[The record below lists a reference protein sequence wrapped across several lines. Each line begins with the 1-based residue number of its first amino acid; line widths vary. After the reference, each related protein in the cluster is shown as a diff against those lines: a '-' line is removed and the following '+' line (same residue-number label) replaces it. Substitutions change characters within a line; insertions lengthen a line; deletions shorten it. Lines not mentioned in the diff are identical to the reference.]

1 MLGHRWYG
9 KRERETTSHRHTHNN
24 TQTHTDTLPCIL
36 PEKDLKRPIVVRRTG
51 RASRDKNIL

>member
-1 MLGHRWYG
+1 MVWE
-9 KRERETTSHRHTHNN
+9 KRERDNITQTH
-24 TQTHTDTLPCIL
+24 TQTHTDTLPCTL

>member
-1 MLGHRWYG
+1 MDGMG
-9 KRERETTSHRHTHNN
+9 KERERQHHTD
-24 TQTHTDTLPCIL
+24 THTDTLPCTL